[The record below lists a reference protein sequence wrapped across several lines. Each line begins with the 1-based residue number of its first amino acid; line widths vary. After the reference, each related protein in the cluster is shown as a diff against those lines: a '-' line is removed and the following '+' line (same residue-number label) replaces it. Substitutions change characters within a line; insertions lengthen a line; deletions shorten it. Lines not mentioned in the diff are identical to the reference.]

1 MPLLRDRTDDMP
13 LLVDFYVKEISR
25 QMGKSIEIIPTSVMN
40 ALQNY
45 H

>member
-1 MPLLRDRTDDMP
+1 MPLLRDRMDDMP
-13 LLVDFYVKEISR
+13 LLVDFYVKEISKR
-25 QMGKSIEIIPTSVMN
+25 MGKSIEIIPTSVMN